1 MRLCEPVTKIYI
13 LNNLGAKVIFLI
25 PLRISMEYTH
35 HQIKPIFTSPNKLIT
50 TEEDS
55 LVARHLY
62 FNTYL

>member
-13 LNNLGAKVIFLI
+13 LNNLGAKDR
-25 PLRISMEYTH
+25 PWEYTH

>member
-1 MRLCEPVTKIYI
+1 LREPVTKIYT

-35 HQIKPIFTSPNKLIT
+35 QTYIYFPNKLII
-50 TEEDS
+50 TEGDS